1 MADAFLRLSANDR
14 RDALGV
20 AADRSGRP
28 AHLLEKDVWVVWA
41 LAALYGSP
49 LGEHLVFKGG
59 TSLSKAY
66 KVIRRFS
73 EDVDLT
79 YDIRAIAPDL
89 AGADGEALPKTRS
102 EERRWSSEVRQRLP
116 EWVAASAQPVIAN
129 ALAAEALAAA
139 IRVEGEK
146 LFIDYEAT
154 ARGSGYVA
162 PSVTLE
168 FGARST
174 GEPASLR
181 DVICDASGLIEGVK
195 FPTARPRVMHAER
208 TFWEKATAIHVFC
221 MQERLRGDRFARHWH
236 DVARLDEAGIAAVA
250 FADRDLARAVA
261 RHKNMFF
268 AEKAADRGSPIDYA
282 AAVGGGLRLVP
293 AGEALKVLEEDYVR
307 MVEDG
312 LLLEDAEP
320 FEALIVGWSQFMGLP
335 VIEIQRLSCCKISG
349 LIHNLWNWR
358 RV

>member
-1 MADAFLRLSANDR
+1 MADAFLHLPVADR
-14 RDALGV
+14 REALSV
-20 AADRSGRP
+20 AADQSGRP

-41 LAALYGSP
+41 LATLYGSA

-66 KVIRRFS
+66 GVIRRFS

-89 AGADGEALPKTRS
+89 VDGNGEALPKTRS
-102 EERRWSSEVRQRLP
+102 EEKRWSSEVRKRLP
-116 EWVAASAQPVIAN
+116 EWVAGAAEPVIAA
-129 ALAAEALAAA
+129 ALAAQALVAT
-139 IRVEGEK
+139 IRVDGEK

-154 ARGSGYVA
+154 ATGSGYVA
-162 PSVTLE
+162 PSVMLE

-181 DVICDASGLIEGVK
+181 DINCDASGLVEGVV

-221 MQERLRGDRFARHWH
+221 LQERLRGDRFARHWH
-236 DVARLDEAGIAAVA
+236 DVVRLDEAGLAEAA
-250 FADRDLARAVA
+250 FADRELANAVA
-261 RHKNMFF
+261 RHKGMFF
-268 AEKAADRGSPIDYA
+268 AEKAADRSPIDYM
-282 AAVGGGLRLVP
+282 AAVNGGLQLVP
-293 AGEALKVLEEDYVR
+293 GGDASKALEEDYRR

-320 FEALIVGWSQFMGLP
+320 FEALMVRCADIAARANRAGA
-335 VIEIQRLSCCKISG
+335 
-349 LIHNLWNWR
+349 
-358 RV
+358 

>member
-1 MADAFLRLSANDR
+1 MADAFLRLSAKDR

-89 AGADGEALPKTRS
+89 VGADGEALPKTRS

-116 EWVAASAQPVIAN
+116 EWVAVTAQPVIAS

-139 IRVEGEK
+139 IRIDGEK

-154 ARGSGYVA
+154 ATGLGYVA
-162 PSVTLE
+162 PSVALE

-181 DVICDASGLIEGVK
+181 DVICDASGLIEGVE

-221 MQERLRGDRFARHWH
+221 LQERLRGDRFARHWH
-236 DVARLDEAGIAAVA
+236 DVARLDEAGIVAVA
-250 FADRDLARAVA
+250 FADRDLAYAVA

-268 AEKAADRGSPIDYA
+268 AEKAADRSPIDYA

-293 AGEALKVLEEDYVR
+293 ASEALKILEEDYAR

-312 LLLEDAEP
+312 LLLEDTEP
-320 FEALIVGWSQFMGLP
+320 FEALMARCADIAARTNRAS
-335 VIEIQRLSCCKISG
+335 S
-349 LIHNLWNWR
+349 
-358 RV
+358 

>member
-1 MADAFLRLSANDR
+1 MAETFLGLSARDR

-20 AADRSGRP
+20 AADRSGWP

-41 LAALYGSP
+41 LGALYASS

-79 YDIRAIAPDL
+79 YDVRAIAPDL
-89 AGADGEALPKTRS
+89 VGDDTEALPKTRS
-102 EERRWSSEVRQRLP
+102 EERRWSREVRRRLP
-116 EWVAASAQPVIAN
+116 EWVASAAQPVIGN
-129 ALAAEALAAA
+129 ALSFQDLAAA
-139 IRVEGEK
+139 VRADGEK

-154 ARGSGYVA
+154 ATGSGYVA
-162 PSVTLE
+162 PIVVLE

-174 GEPASLR
+174 GEPSSLR
-181 DVICDASGLIEGVK
+181 DIACDASPFVDALA
-195 FPTARPRVMHAER
+195 FPAARPRVMHAER

-221 MQERLRGDRFARHWH
+221 LQARPGADGFARHWH
-236 DVARLDEAGIAAVA
+236 DVVRLDEAGIAAVA
-250 FADRDLARAVA
+250 IADRYLARAVA
-261 RHKNMFF
+261 RHKTMFF
-268 AEKAADRGSPIDYA
+268 AEKAADGSQIDYT
-282 AAVGGGLRLVP
+282 AAVNGGLQLVP
-293 AGEALKVLEEDYVR
+293 TGEASKALEHDYAR

-320 FEALIVGWSQFMGLP
+320 FETLM
-335 VIEIQRLSCCKISG
+335 
-349 LIHNLWNWR
+349 R
-358 RV
+358 RCADIAERANRAGAS

>member
-1 MADAFLRLSANDR
+1 MAEAFLSLSARDR

-41 LAALYGSP
+41 LQTIFGSD
-49 LGEHLVFKGG
+49 LGTHLVFKGG

-66 KVIRRFS
+66 GIIHRFS

-89 AGADGEALPKTRS
+89 VKDDGETLPATRS
-102 EERRWSSEVRQRLP
+102 EEKRWSKVVRQRLP
-116 EWVAASAQPVIAN
+116 EWVSGTVHPVLTNAIGAQGVSAVT
-129 ALAAEALAAA
+129 
-139 IRVEGEK
+139 RVEGEK

-154 ARGSGYVA
+154 SAGSGYVA
-162 PSVTLE
+162 PSVMLE

-181 DVICDASGLIEGVK
+181 DVVCDAAGFLDGVA
-195 FPTARPRVMHAER
+195 FPTASPRVMHAER

-221 MQERLRGDRFARHWH
+221 LQERLRGERFARHWH
-236 DVARLDEAGIAAVA
+236 DVVRLDDAGIAATA
-250 FADRDLARAVA
+250 AADRDLARSVA
-261 RHKNMFF
+261 QHKSMFF
-268 AEKAADRGSPIDYA
+268 PEKAADGTAVDYNMA
-282 AAVGGGLRLVP
+282 IAGKLQLVP
-293 AGEALKVLEEDYVR
+293 SGMARAVLASDYER
-307 MVEDG
+307 MVDDG

-320 FEALIVGWSQFMGLP
+320 FETVLERCAGIAA
-335 VIEIQRLSCCKISG
+335 
-349 LIHNLWNWR
+349 
-358 RV
+358 RVNRVAE

>member
-1 MADAFLRLSANDR
+1 MTDAFLRLSIQDR

-28 AHLLEKDVWVVWA
+28 AHLLEKDVWVVWT

-49 LGEHLVFKGG
+49 LGERLVFKGG

-89 AGADGEALPKTRS
+89 VGDNDEALPKTRS
-102 EERRWSSEVRQRLP
+102 EEKRWSSEVRRRLP
-116 EWVAASAQPVIAN
+116 EWVAGTAQPVIAS
-129 ALAAEALAAA
+129 ALADEGLGAT

-146 LFIDYEAT
+146 LFVDYEAT
-154 ARGSGYVA
+154 ATGSGYVA
-162 PSVTLE
+162 PIVMLE

-181 DVICDASGLIEGVK
+181 DVACDASGLIEGVV

-221 MQERLRGDRFARHWH
+221 LQERLRGDRFARHWH
-236 DVARLDEAGIAAVA
+236 DVARLDESGLAAAA
-250 FADRDLARAVA
+250 FADRDLAQAVA
-261 RHKNMFF
+261 RHKSMFF
-268 AEKAADRGSPIDYA
+268 AEKAADRSPIDYA
-282 AAVGGGLRLVP
+282 TAVGGGLRLVP
-293 AGEALKVLEEDYVR
+293 AGDALKALEEDYTR

-320 FEALIVGWSQFMGLP
+320 FEALMARCADIAARANRAGA
-335 VIEIQRLSCCKISG
+335 
-349 LIHNLWNWR
+349 
-358 RV
+358 

>member
-1 MADAFLRLSANDR
+1 MAEAFLQLSGGER

-41 LAALYGSP
+41 LSTLYAAP

-66 KVIRRFS
+66 QVIRRFS

-89 AGADGEALPKTRS
+89 VGENGEGLPTTRS
-102 EERRWSSEVRQRLP
+102 EEKRWSSEVRRRLP
-116 EWVAASAQPVIAN
+116 AWVAETVQPLIGN
-129 ALAAEALAAA
+129 ALAAERLVAAV
-139 IRVEGEK
+139 RVEEER

-154 ARGSGYVA
+154 AAGSGYVA
-162 PSVTLE
+162 PSVMLE

-181 DVICDASGLIEGVK
+181 DVVCDAAGLIEGLV
-195 FPTARPRVMHAER
+195 FPAARPRVMHAER

-221 MQERLRGDRFARHWH
+221 LQERLRGDRFARHWH
-236 DVARLDEAGIAAVA
+236 DVARLDEAGFAEAA
-250 FADRDLARAVA
+250 FADRELANAVA
-261 RHKNMFF
+261 RHKSMFF
-268 AEKAADRGSPIDYA
+268 AEKAADRTPIDYA
-282 AAVGGGLRLVP
+282 AAVDGGLHLVP
-293 AGEALKVLEEDYVR
+293 AGDGAKALEEDYTH

-312 LLLEDAEP
+312 LLLDDAEP
-320 FEALIVGWSQFMGLP
+320 FDALMARCADIAARANAP
-335 VIEIQRLSCCKISG
+335 AT
-349 LIHNLWNWR
+349 
-358 RV
+358 